1 MFHLLHPYSDTL
13 NFLYF
18 ELLPFKKF
26 GFICF
31 NETPL
36 KIMKNAFFH
45 LKRPLRYLHFCHDF
59 FVYVRKRFDKKV
71 KLNFKSYDVINWE
84 TNNYD
89 THIAQYLRK

>member
-1 MFHLLHPYSDTL
+1 ML
-13 NFLYF
+13 
-18 ELLPFKKF
+18 
-26 GFICF
+26 
-31 NETPL
+31 
-36 KIMKNAFFH
+36 FFH

-71 KLNFKSYDVINWE
+71 KFNFKSYDVINWE